1 MSLMVSIQI
10 KQKIAES
17 RLGAVVTLAH
27 LTKDGRHLIMVESGN
42 LCIWDLPNLTRDVS
56 SFRTFFIVPVN
67 TQSMGTYRKIN

>member
-27 LTKDGRHLIMVESGN
+27 LTKDGWIVRPSG
-42 LCIWDLPNLTRDVS
+42 IVFAGQEQWDPS
-56 SFRTFFIVPVN
+56 
-67 TQSMGTYRKIN
+67 